1 MIQQILLLTISLKD
15 AGKEPYFKLE
25 SPMHPIPIQLA
36 DLQHLNF
43 NHEPVIFAVQA
54 LLKPVIYRPSRSEVV
69 SSI

>member
-1 MIQQILLLTISLKD
+1 MIQQILLLTVSLNY
-15 AGKEPYFKLE
+15 AGKDPYVKLE

-54 LLKPVIYRPSRSEVV
+54 L
-69 SSI
+69 

>member
-1 MIQQILLLTISLKD
+1 MIQQILLLTVSLNY
-15 AGKEPYFKLE
+15 AGKDPYVKLE

-54 LLKPVIYRPSRSEVV
+54 M
-69 SSI
+69 